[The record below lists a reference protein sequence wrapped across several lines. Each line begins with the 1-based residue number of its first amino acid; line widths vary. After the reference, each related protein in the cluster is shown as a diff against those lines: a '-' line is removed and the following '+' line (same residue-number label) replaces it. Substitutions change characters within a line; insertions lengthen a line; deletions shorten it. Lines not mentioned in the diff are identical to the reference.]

1 MADDQDQSQKTE
13 EPSQKRLEDAHKRGE
28 VVKSQEVKHLFMI
41 LGGTLA
47 LSILATS
54 GTAELQHVLAPFLSA
69 PHLFDPNGFA
79 ILGTIKRL
87 GSSLVAVLS
96 LPLGV
101 LMIAA
106 AAGNM
111 VQHKPV
117 FTFEKIK
124 PKLNKISVLQ
134 GFKKLFSL
142 HSFVEFLKSIAKV
155 TIVAVIMLILV
166 WPEKDRLEGLVS
178 YEPAALMGLITSL
191 VFRLLFGV
199 IVIMAFI
206 AALDYGFQRA
216 QSLKKQRMTKQEVR
230 EEHKQLEGD
239 PHIKARLRQIRNER
253 ARKRMMA
260 EVPDATVVIAN
271 PTHFAVALKYVQD
284 EMDAPRVVAKG
295 ADDIA
300 LRIRGAA
307 EDNDVPVIENPPLA
321 RALYDTVELD
331 EIVPPEHYKAVAEV
345 IGYVMSLN
353 NKRRFSSTRA
363 RSE

>member
-13 EPSQKRLEDAHKRGE
+13 EPSQKKLEDAHKRGE

-41 LGGTLA
+41 IGGTLA
-47 LSILATS
+47 LSIMSTTGSADMKNM
-54 GTAELQHVLAPFLSA
+54 LAPFLSA
-69 PHLFDPNGFA
+69 PHQIDPDGMA
-79 ILGTIKRL
+79 ILGTIKNL
-87 GSSLVAVLS
+87 GSGLVAVLAG
-96 LPLGV
+96 PLGI

-117 FTFEKIK
+117 FTFEKVK

-155 TIVAVIMLILV
+155 GIVATIMLILV

-178 YEPAALMGLITSL
+178 YEPMALMDLVTTL

-199 IVIMAFI
+199 IIIMAFI

-216 QSLKKQRMTKQEVR
+216 QNLKKQRMSKQDVR

-260 EVPDATVVIAN
+260 EVPEATVVIAN

-295 ADDIA
+295 SDEIA
-300 LRIRGAA
+300 LRIRGVA
-307 EDNDVPVIENPPLA
+307 EENGVPVVENPPLA

-331 EIVPPEHYKAVAEV
+331 DIVPSEHYKAVAEV
-345 IGYVMSLN
+345 IGYVMRLS
-353 NKRRFSSTRA
+353 NKRRFSSTQA